1 MPHPSTEAA
10 GLARAEPFE
19 LALDHRADVSRNVD
33 GHGVGGCT
41 KLPPSTVLDQH
52 APRDQV
58 VRDVHDEEGIAV
70 AAGVDLSG
78 EASHHGGGLRPH
90 GEAPD
95 EMPEVSVA
103 DLGPGAHR
111 LPPLLVRA
119 GLAASNGEGARKMR
133 EGAVYVDGARVTDIA
148 QTVTIDRPIVVKLG
162 RRYARLV
169 P

>member
-1 MPHPSTEAA
+1 VRWLHGPAAAETAEAQ
-10 GLARAEPFE
+10 FE
-19 LALDHRADVSRNVD
+19 KQFTR
-33 GHGVGGCT
+33 
-41 KLPPSTVLDQH
+41 
-52 APRDQV
+52 
-58 VRDVHDEEGIAV
+58 
-70 AAGVDLSG
+70 
-78 EASHHGGGLRPH
+78 

-119 GLAASNGEGARKMR
+119 GLASSNGEGARKMR

-148 QTVTIDRPIVVKLG
+148 QTVTIDRPTVVKLG